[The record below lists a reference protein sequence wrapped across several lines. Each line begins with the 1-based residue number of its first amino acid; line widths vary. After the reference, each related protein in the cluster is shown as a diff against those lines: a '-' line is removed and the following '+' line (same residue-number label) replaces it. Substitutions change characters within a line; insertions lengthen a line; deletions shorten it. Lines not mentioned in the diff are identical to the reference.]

1 MPNSRIPDDRI
12 DFWHFTPSRSSG
24 ATRLLACC
32 LAFWALPCA
41 YVPLDINTFAKQIA
55 PSVARLFLMPE
66 RQNIHRIVGRFVV
79 VQGHIARIPEGNH

>member
-41 YVPLDINTFAKQIA
+41 YVPLDIDTFAMDQSGTAK
-55 PSVARLFLMPE
+55 E
-66 RQNIHRIVGRFVV
+66 HVGRT
-79 VQGHIARIPEGNH
+79 E